1 MYKGKTN
8 YWIAVLFILAGVVV
22 GGFLGEYL
30 GRISFLAW
38 LNYGKSFGITNP
50 LKIDLGVIALQ
61 FGLTIRFTI
70 AGIIGIAIAVFA
82 FRKF

>member
-8 YWIAVLFILAGVVV
+8 YWLAVLFILAGVVV

-30 GRISFLAW
+30 GKIPFLAW

-50 LKIDLGVIALQ
+50 LKIDLGVLALQ